1 MDKRFSMAEVCRITG
16 LAAHTIRYY
25 ETQFP
30 RCLTAERTAGGHRK
44 YRQEHIDVL
53 RRIMQLAR
61 SEGKSLREIR
71 AALGED
77 GCGALRPA
85 DEVGQTLSLV
95 LQNLQELN
103 TRNARLDKLITLL
116 LGEAAPPHRET
127 LLSQIDAA
135 RQDTRATLDDSRRAL
150 LEIGMRELL
159 ESDDEPDG
167 HEH

>member
-1 MDKRFSMAEVCRITG
+1 MAEVCRITG

-30 RCLTAERTAGGHRK
+30 RSLTAERTAGGHRK
-44 YRQEHIDVL
+44 YRQEHVDVL

-71 AALGED
+71 AALGEEV
-77 GCGALRPA
+77 GAAPPPA
-85 DEVGQTLSLV
+85 DQVSQTLSLV
-95 LQNLQELN
+95 LQNLQELS

-135 RQDTRATLDDSRRAL
+135 RQETRATLDDSRRAL

-159 ESDDEPDG
+159 KSDDEPDG

>member
-16 LAAHTIRYY
+16 LAAHTVRFY

-30 RCLTAERTAGGHRK
+30 KSLTAERTTGGHRK
-44 YRQEHIDVL
+44 YRQAHIDVL
-53 RRIMQLAR
+53 DRIIRLSR
-61 SEGKSLREIR
+61 SEGKSLREVR

-77 GCGALRPA
+77 PETAAAPVGTA
-85 DEVGQTLSLV
+85 DQTLSLV

-116 LGEAAPPHRET
+116 LGEAAPPERET
-127 LLSQIDAA
+127 LLSQIDTT
-135 RQDTRATLDDSRRAL
+135 RRDTRATLDDSRRAL
-150 LEIGMRELL
+150 LELGMRDLL
-159 ESDDEPDG
+159 DPKDEPDG

>member
-1 MDKRFSMAEVCRITG
+1 MAEVCRITG

-30 RCLTAERTAGGHRK
+30 RCLTAERTTGGHRK
-44 YRQEHIDVL
+44 YRQEHVDVL
-53 RRIMQLAR
+53 RHIMLLAR

-71 AALGED
+71 AALGEEACD
-77 GCGALRPA
+77 ASQPTDQVR
-85 DEVGQTLSLV
+85 QTLSLV

-103 TRNARLDKLITLL
+103 TRNARLDKLLTLL

-127 LLSQIDAA
+127 LLSQIDAV
-135 RQDTRATLDDSRRAL
+135 RNDTRATLDDSRRAL

-159 ESDDEPDG
+159 DSDDEPDG